1 MPTHEAD
8 AVHSATR
15 SKASDELRQIAL
27 EQFATLGFTGASLQ
41 QIADEAGYSKSS
53 VLYHYANKEALL
65 EAAIGPAIDRLG
77 ALLGRFTERGA
88 TLEARRDFVEEF
100 IDFLLDHRLEVYTFI
115 NQGHSLR
122 GIPVIDR
129 ANAFIVELSDT
140 VCDSHASTEDKMR
153 FGIALGGAAYSLVA
167 GMAFLDGE
175 PLGPVDEVRT
185 ALIRLVSELLA
196 PVPLPS
202 A

>member
-1 MPTHEAD
+1 MPPVDAD
-8 AVHSATR
+8 SATSSTR
-15 SKASDELRQIAL
+15 PKASDELRTIAL
-27 EQFATLGFTGASLQ
+27 LQFASTGFSGTSLQ

-77 ALLGRFTERGA
+77 ALLARFTERGPS
-88 TLEARRDFVEEF
+88 LEARGLFVEDF

-115 NQGHSLR
+115 NQGSSLR

-129 ANAFIVELSDT
+129 ANAFILELSNT
-140 VCDSHASTEDKMR
+140 VCDENASTEDKMR
-153 FGIALGGAAYSLVA
+153 FGVALGGAAYSLVA

-175 PLGPVDEVRT
+175 QLGPVDEVRA
-185 ALIRLVSELLA
+185 ALIKLVGELLA
-196 PVPLPS
+196 PVSLPS
-202 A
+202 V

>member
-1 MPTHEAD
+1 MPTNEAD

-27 EQFATLGFTGASLQ
+27 EHFATLGFTGASLQ

-77 ALLGRFTERGA
+77 ALLRRFTERGSS
-88 TLEARRDFVEEF
+88 LEARRAFVEEF

>member
-1 MPTHEAD
+1 MPTNEAD

-27 EQFATLGFTGASLQ
+27 EHFATLGFTGASLQ

-77 ALLGRFTERGA
+77 ALLRRFTERGSS
-88 TLEARRDFVEEF
+88 LEARRVFVEEF

>member
-1 MPTHEAD
+1 MPSTD
-8 AVHSATR
+8 AESAPVSPR
-15 SKASDELRQIAL
+15 SKASDDLRQIAL
-27 EQFATLGFTGASLQ
+27 EQFAAVGFAGASLQ

-77 ALLGRFTERGA
+77 ALLQRFTERGPS
-88 TLEARRDFVEEF
+88 LEARGLFVEEF
-100 IDFLLDHRLEVYTFI
+100 IDFLLEHRLEVYTFI

-129 ANAFIVELSDT
+129 ANEFVVTLSHT
-140 VCDSHASTEDKMR
+140 VCDDNASTEDKMR

-167 GMAFLDGE
+167 GMSFLEADSI
-175 PLGPVDEVRT
+175 GPVGELRA
-185 ALIRLVSELLA
+185 ALIKLVGELLA
-196 PVPLPS
+196 PVTLPT

>member
-1 MPTHEAD
+1 MPASDTESAP
-8 AVHSATR
+8 VHPR
-15 SKASDELRQIAL
+15 PKASDELRKIAL
-27 EQFATLGFTGASLQ
+27 EQFAAVGFAGASLQ

-77 ALLGRFTERGA
+77 ALLHRFTERGSSV
-88 TLEARRDFVEEF
+88 EARGRFIEEF
-100 IDFLLDHRLEVYTFI
+100 IDFLLEHRLEVYTFV

-129 ANAFIVELSDT
+129 ANEFIITLSRT
-140 VCDSHASTEDKMR
+140 LCDDNASTEDKMR

-167 GMAFLDGE
+167 GMAFLDADS
-175 PLGPVDEVRT
+175 LGPVDEVRA
-185 ALIRLVSELLA
+185 ALIHLVGELLA
-196 PVPLPS
+196 PVTVPT

>member
-1 MPTHEAD
+1 MPTHD
-8 AVHSATR
+8 AESGSVSPR
-15 SKASDELRQIAL
+15 PKASDELRQIAL
-27 EQFATLGFTGASLQ
+27 EQFAAVGFAGASLQ

-77 ALLGRFTERGA
+77 ALLQRYIDRGSS
-88 TLEARRDFVEEF
+88 LEARTLFVEEF
-100 IDFLLDHRLEVYTFI
+100 IDFLLEHRLEVYTFV

-129 ANAFIVELSDT
+129 ANAFIVTLSHT
-140 VCDSHASTEDKMR
+140 VCDDNASTVEKMR
-153 FGIALGGAAYSLVA
+153 FGVALGGATYSLVA
-167 GMAFLDGE
+167 GMDFLDADS
-175 PLGPVDEVRT
+175 LGPAEEVRA
-185 ALIRLVSELLA
+185 ALIQLVGELLA
-196 PVPLPS
+196 PLALP